1 MPFAPGT
8 AGTIVGIP
16 VYLALSRFSW
26 TTYLISLLILTF
38 LACYLSREAEK
49 MFNEKDSPRIVIDE
63 MVGFQWTMFLVS
75 PTVLHILL
83 GFGLF
88 RFFDITKI
96 YPAGY
101 LAQRLPGGYG
111 IVVDDVV
118 AGMYSNIFLL
128 LLIKS
133 WGI

>member
-8 AGTIVGIP
+8 AGTLVGIP
-16 VYLALSRFSW
+16 VYLVLSRFSW

-49 MFNEKDSPRIVIDE
+49 LFNEKDSPRIVIDE
-63 MVGFQWTMFLVS
+63 VVGFQWAMFLVS

-101 LAQRLPGGYG
+101 LAQRFPGGYG
-111 IVVDDVV
+111 IVIDDVV
-118 AGMYSNIFLL
+118 AGMYSNVFLL

>member
-1 MPFAPGT
+1 M
-8 AGTIVGIP
+8 GIP
-16 VYLALSRFSW
+16 IYLVLSRFSW

-49 MFNEKDSPRIVIDE
+49 LFNEKDSPRIVIDE
-63 MVGFQWTMFLVS
+63 MVGFQWAMFLVS

-111 IVVDDVV
+111 IVIDDVV
-118 AGMYSNIFLL
+118 AGMYSNVFLL

>member
-1 MPFAPGT
+1 VPFAPGT

-16 VYLALSRFSW
+16 VYLVLSRFSW

-49 MFNEKDSPRIVIDE
+49 LFNEKDSPRIVIDE
-63 MVGFQWTMFLVS
+63 MVGFQWAMFLVS

-101 LAQRLPGGYG
+101 LAQRLPGGYS
-111 IVVDDVV
+111 IVIDDVV
-118 AGMYSNIFLL
+118 AGMYSNVFLL